1 LTVMNK
7 TTSQEVTTS
16 ADTGTTEDNGEIIHF
31 YSVTSTILQDNTCSI
46 DNNNDSNSN
55 SNSSNNN
62 NNNNNE
68 FNKPFVFIKR
78 VTSAPSGQE
87 IQSIAF
93 TRGDRRARFLEW
105 QQLYKDDEE
114 VKLLKKLMNMY
125 KFPCIQCTEDEKSSC
140 NREEMNIENI
150 DDIASSTISELES
163 DHRKSIS

>member
-1 LTVMNK
+1 MNK

-55 SNSSNNN
+55 SNSSNN